1 MVAGRISMTPPVEKL
16 SISGARKAAI
26 LLTVLGE
33 DSAATVFRNLDEK
46 DLQRVADQVASLGT
60 VPVELSLQVF
70 EEYQRITE
78 AQDFIIQ
85 GGHDLARRLLTK
97 AFGETDAEGIMQ
109 RLTKPRELNPLES
122 LQRAEPAKLARFI
135 EAEHPQTIALVLGQ
149 LGDRQASAL
158 LMSLPAEVRA
168 EAVKRLA
175 NLRRFSPAMAERVS
189 VLLAQRLKTVGE
201 QGKRAYSGF
210 QSAADIMNCIDSTV
224 AQEILVTIENEE
236 PTLAIS
242 IRDLMFTF
250 DDFLQVAESQV
261 RELAGAID
269 KKVLA
274 TALKGANEQLKNHF
288 FRTMSSRAIEMLKED
303 IEALGP
309 VRSKE
314 VTKAQSEI
322 VAIARQLEAEG
333 KIVLK
338 GEANDEYVV

>member
-1 MVAGRISMTPPVEKL
+1 MTTGSDKL
-16 SISGARKAAI
+16 ALSGPRKAAI

-33 DSAATVFRNLDEK
+33 DSAATVFRNLNEK
-46 DLQRVADQVASLGT
+46 DMQRVADEVAGLGT

-70 EEYQRITE
+70 EEYQRITQ

-85 GGHDLARRLLTK
+85 GGHDLARRLLVK
-97 AFGETDAEGIMQ
+97 AFGEADAESIML
-109 RLTKPRELNPLES
+109 RLTKARELNPLET
-122 LQRAEPAKLARFI
+122 LQRAEPGKLAKFL
-135 EAEHPQTIALVLGQ
+135 EAEHPQTIALILGQ

-158 LMSLPAEVRA
+158 LMSLPNEIRS

-175 NLRRFSPAMAERVS
+175 NLRRFSPQMAEKVS
-189 VLLAQRLKTVGE
+189 YVLAQRLSAVGE

-210 QSAADIMNCIDSTV
+210 QSAADIMNCIDTTV
-224 AQEILVTIENEE
+224 AQEILVDIENDE

-250 DDFLQVAESQV
+250 DDLLQVGESQI
-261 RELAGAID
+261 RELSGAVD

-274 TALKGANEQLKNHF
+274 TALKGANEQLRNHF

-309 VRSKE
+309 VRSKD
-314 VTKAQSEI
+314 VTKAQSDI

>member
-1 MVAGRISMTPPVEKL
+1 MTPPAAKL
-16 SISGARKAAI
+16 AISGARKAAI

-33 DSAATVFRNLDEK
+33 DSAATVFRNLDERE
-46 DLQRVADQVASLGT
+46 LQRVADEVAALGT

-70 EEYQRITE
+70 EEYQRLTQ
-78 AQDFIIQ
+78 AQDYIIQ
-85 GGHDLARRLLTK
+85 GGHDLAQRLLVK
-97 AFGETDAEGIMQ
+97 AFGEADAESIMQ
-109 RLTKPRELNPLES
+109 RLTKSRELNPLVS
-122 LQRAEPAKLARFI
+122 LQRADPQKLARFL
-135 EAEHPQTIALVLGQ
+135 EAEHPQTIALILGQ

-158 LMSLPAEVRA
+158 LMNLPNDIRA

-175 NLRRFSPAMAERVS
+175 NLQRFSPEMAEKVS
-189 VLLAQRLKTVGE
+189 IVLAQRLKAVGE

-210 QSAADIMNCIDSTV
+210 QSVADIMNCIDSTV
-224 AQEILVTIENEE
+224 AQEILADIENEE

-250 DDFLQVAESQV
+250 EDFLQVGESQV
-261 RELAGAID
+261 RELTGAVD
-269 KKVLA
+269 KRVLA
-274 TALKGANEQLKNHF
+274 TALKGANEELKNHF

-303 IEALGP
+303 IESLGP
-309 VRSKE
+309 VRNKD
-314 VTKAQSEI
+314 VLKAQSDI

>member
-1 MVAGRISMTPPVEKL
+1 MTSPPGKL
-16 SISGARKAAI
+16 MISGARKAAI

-46 DLQRVADQVASLGT
+46 ELQRVADEVAGLGS
-60 VPVELSLQVF
+60 VPVEVSLQVF
-70 EEYQRITE
+70 EEYQRLTQ
-78 AQDFIIQ
+78 AQDYIIQ
-85 GGHDLARRLLTK
+85 GGHDLARRLLVK
-97 AFGETDAEGIMQ
+97 AFGETDAESIMQ
-109 RLTKPRELNPLES
+109 RLTKSRELNPLES
-122 LQRAEPAKLARFI
+122 LQRADPQKLARFL
-135 EAEHPQTIALVLGQ
+135 EAEHPQTIALILGQ

-158 LMSLPAEVRA
+158 LMNLPNDIRA

-175 NLRRFSPAMAERVS
+175 NLRRFSPEMAERVS
-189 VLLAQRLKTVGE
+189 IVLAQRLKAVGE

-210 QSAADIMNCIDSTV
+210 QSVADIMNCIDTTV
-224 AQEILVTIENEE
+224 AQEILADIENEE

-250 DDFLQVAESQV
+250 EDFLQVNESQV
-261 RELAGAID
+261 RELTGSVD
-269 KKVLA
+269 KRVLA
-274 TALKGANEQLKNHF
+274 TALKGANEELKNHF

-303 IEALGP
+303 IESLGP
-309 VRSKE
+309 VRNKD
-314 VTKAQSEI
+314 VLKAQSDI

>member
-1 MVAGRISMTPPVEKL
+1 VTPPQEKL
-16 SISGARKAAI
+16 AISGARKAAI

-33 DSAATVFRNLDEK
+33 DSAATVFRNLNEE
-46 DLQRVADQVASLGT
+46 DLQRVADEVAGLGM

-70 EEYQRITE
+70 EEYQRITQ

-85 GGHDLARRLLTK
+85 GGHDLARRLLVK
-97 AFGETDAEGIMQ
+97 AFGEADAEGIML
-109 RLTKPRELNPLES
+109 RLTKARELNPLET
-122 LQRAEPAKLARFI
+122 LQRAEPQKLARFL
-135 EAEHPQTIALVLGQ
+135 EAEHPQTIALILGQ

-158 LMSLPAEVRA
+158 LMSLPNDIRA

-175 NLRRFSPAMAERVS
+175 NLRRFSPEMAAKVS
-189 VLLAQRLKTVGE
+189 TVLAQRLKTVGE

-210 QSAADIMNCIDSTV
+210 QSVADIMNCIDSTV
-224 AQEILVTIENEE
+224 AQEILVDIENEE

-250 DDFLQVAESQV
+250 DDFLQVGESQV
-261 RELAGAID
+261 RELSGAID
-269 KKVLA
+269 KRVLA
-274 TALKGANEQLKNHF
+274 TALKGTNEELKNHF

-303 IEALGP
+303 IESLGP
-309 VRSKE
+309 VRNKD
-314 VTKAQSEI
+314 VLKAQSEI
-322 VAIARQLEAEG
+322 VAIARQLETEG